1 GIYLLLFLVTLSKK
15 AARADD
21 AQAQRQRDRE
31 ALKLRSALARND
43 PVKPYTIW
51 LRPFTS
57 TGRLHIVLVDKI
69 YFSRLPHPDG
79 TGSGPSNV
87 RVVELGDLELVLAD
101 KLRRVA
107 PLVGLGRSGEQPGAG
122 RIESEEESW
131 HSDFHLLARRA
142 RAIYVV
148 PAPNEGTQWEIAE
161 I

>member
-1 GIYLLLFLVTLSKK
+1 
-15 AARADD
+15 
-21 AQAQRQRDRE
+21 
-31 ALKLRSALARND
+31 
-43 PVKPYTIW
+43 
-51 LRPFTS
+51 
-57 TGRLHIVLVDKI
+57 
-69 YFSRLPHPDG
+69 
-79 TGSGPSNV
+79 
-87 RVVELGDLELVLAD
+87 LELVLAD

-161 I
+161 ILKHDKLLSKTIFIIPPLAEFSIEAPRIGHAPLDYYTRELRRLEAIPREYRQGPDYMPSVIHYSHGAREGGLEGINNVRT